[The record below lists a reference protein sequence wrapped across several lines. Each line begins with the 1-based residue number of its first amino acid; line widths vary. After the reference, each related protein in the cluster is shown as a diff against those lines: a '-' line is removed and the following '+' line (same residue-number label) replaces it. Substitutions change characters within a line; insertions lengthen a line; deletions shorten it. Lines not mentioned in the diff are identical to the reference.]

1 MNERKLLNGLSY
13 ISIVFAPI
21 LFPLIVW
28 IASQDLDVKGHAM
41 NALKLHLIPVLL
53 TAIVTVILGFTG
65 LLTNDP
71 QSTGYV
77 GVVLLGIVGLVDVS
91 LAVYNIV
98 KGIKCFIG

>member
-1 MNERKLLNGLSY
+1 MNEQKLLNGLSY

-21 LFPLIVW
+21 LFP
-28 IASQDLDVKGHAM
+28 
-41 NALKLHLIPVLL
+41 LKLHLIPVLL

-98 KGIKCFIG
+98 KGIKCFMG